1 MPDRVQ
7 TYLFEHPMDLFS
19 QASFPDQPANARV
32 IPFGDPISSKSDVEE
47 RIRQAQCAILNP
59 SMGHKTFLK
68 GMDVGSFSRNHVSL
82 EINLQT
88 SRL

>member
-1 MPDRVQ
+1 MAPTWHSCGSEVAHLLRRS
-7 TYLFEHPMDLFS
+7 HP
-19 QASFPDQPANARV
+19 P
-32 IPFGDPISSKSDVEE
+32 GTG
-47 RIRQAQCAILNP
+47 AILNP